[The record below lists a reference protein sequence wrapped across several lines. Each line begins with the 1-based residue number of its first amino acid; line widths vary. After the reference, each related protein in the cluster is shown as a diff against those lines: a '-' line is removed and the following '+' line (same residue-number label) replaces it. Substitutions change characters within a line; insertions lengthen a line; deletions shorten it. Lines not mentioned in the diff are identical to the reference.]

1 MPSTAIV
8 NFAVMLVAEL
18 KDTSSA
24 TMVAPEVEFTAVTK
38 GTDTKLVPAIVS
50 VACAFVITVGDTELK
65 VGLVSPCIV
74 TLPPRLT
81 DEPFIV
87 IAEFASFELAI
98 DPANSSFDIAPFGR
112 VKVVPA
118 GKVIVS
124 PFSPICN
131 DVPDCGITLSTSI

>member
-81 DEPFIV
+81 DEPFMV
-87 IAEFASFELAI
+87 IAEF
-98 DPANSSFDIAPFGR
+98 ANSSFDIAPLGR

-124 PFSPICN
+124 PFSPICS
-131 DVPDCGITLSTSI
+131 DVPDCGMTLSTSI